1 MFNQYIKKMKKI
13 VVLLLAGLSI
23 TACMSDADKNAA
35 QSKKNVDFY
44 TKVWEQVINEGKVN
58 VLDTAYAESIVLHT
72 LPEIKGIKAAKAYY
86 AGFVTGFSN
95 RKFTV
100 KRMFAD
106 GENLVK
112 HWQFTGTHTG
122 VFMGIP
128 ATGRT
133 VNIEGSTIAKI
144 VDGKIVE
151 EQDFMDN
158 MSFLKQL
165 GLIQ

>member
-1 MFNQYIKKMKKI
+1 MKKI

-23 TACMSDADKNAA
+23 TACMSDADKNAT

-44 TKVWEQVINEGKVN
+44 TKVWDQVINEGKVN

-72 LPEIKGIKAAKAYY
+72 LPEIKGIKDSKAYY

-100 KRMFAD
+100 KRMFAN
-106 GENLVK
+106 GEDLVK

-133 VNIEGSTIAKI
+133 VNIEGCTIAKI

-158 MSFLKQL
+158 ISFLKQL
-165 GLIQ
+165 GIIQ

>member
-1 MFNQYIKKMKKI
+1 M
-13 VVLLLAGLSI
+13 
-23 TACMSDADKNAA
+23 
-35 QSKKNVDFY
+35 
-44 TKVWEQVINEGKVN
+44 
-58 VLDTAYAESIVLHT
+58 
-72 LPEIKGIKAAKAYY
+72 
-86 AGFVTGFSN
+86 TGFSN

-100 KRMFAD
+100 KRMFAN
-106 GENLVK
+106 GEDLVK

-133 VNIEGSTIAKI
+133 VNIEGCTIAKI

-165 GLIQ
+165 GIIQ

>member
-1 MFNQYIKKMKKI
+1 MKKI

-23 TACMSDADKNAA
+23 TACVSDADKNAA

-72 LPEIKGIKAAKAYY
+72 LPEIKGIKDAKAYY

-133 VNIEGSTIAKI
+133 VNIEGCTIAKI

>member
-23 TACMSDADKNAA
+23 TACVSDADKNAA

-72 LPEIKGIKAAKAYY
+72 LPEIKGIKDAKAYY

-133 VNIEGSTIAKI
+133 VNIEGCTIAKI

>member
-1 MFNQYIKKMKKI
+1 MKKI

-23 TACMSDADKNAA
+23 TACMSDADKNAT

-44 TKVWEQVINEGKVN
+44 TKVWDQVINEGKVN

-72 LPEIKGIKAAKAYY
+72 VPEIKGIKDSKAYY

-100 KRMFAD
+100 KRMFAN
-106 GENLVK
+106 GEDLVK

-158 MSFLKQL
+158 MSYLKQL
-165 GLIQ
+165 GLLK

>member
-1 MFNQYIKKMKKI
+1 MKKI

-72 LPEIKGIKAAKAYY
+72 LPEIKGIKDAKAYY

>member
-1 MFNQYIKKMKKI
+1 MKKI

-23 TACMSDADKNAA
+23 TACMSDADKNAT

-44 TKVWEQVINEGKVN
+44 TKVWDQVINEGKVN

-72 LPEIKGIKAAKAYY
+72 LPEIKGIKDAKAYY

-100 KRMFAD
+100 KKMFAN

-112 HWQFTGTHTG
+112 HWQFKGTHTG
-122 VFMGIP
+122 DFAGIKP
-128 ATGRT
+128 TGKT
-133 VNIEGSTIAKI
+133 VDIEGCTIAKI

>member
-23 TACMSDADKNAA
+23 TACVSDADKNAA

-72 LPEIKGIKAAKAYY
+72 LPEIKGIKDAKAYY

-100 KRMFAD
+100 KRMFAN

>member
-72 LPEIKGIKAAKAYY
+72 LPEIKGIKDAKAYY

>member
-1 MFNQYIKKMKKI
+1 MKKI

-23 TACMSDADKNAA
+23 TACKSDADKNAD

-44 TKVWEQVINEGKVN
+44 TKVWDQVINEGKVN

-72 LPEIKGIKAAKAYY
+72 LPEIKGIKDSKAYY
-86 AGFVTGFSN
+86 SGFVTGFSN

-100 KRMFAD
+100 KRMFAN
-106 GENLVK
+106 GEDLVK
-112 HWQFTGTHTG
+112 HWHFTGTHTG

>member
-1 MFNQYIKKMKKI
+1 MKKI

-23 TACMSDADKNAA
+23 TACVSDADKNAA

-72 LPEIKGIKAAKAYY
+72 LPEIKGIKDAKAYY
-86 AGFVTGFSN
+86 VGFVTGFSN

-100 KRMFAD
+100 KRMFAN
-106 GENLVK
+106 GEDLVK

-165 GLIQ
+165 GLLK

>member
-1 MFNQYIKKMKKI
+1 
-13 VVLLLAGLSI
+13 
-23 TACMSDADKNAA
+23 
-35 QSKKNVDFY
+35 
-44 TKVWEQVINEGKVN
+44 VN

-72 LPEIKGIKAAKAYY
+72 LPEIKGIKDSKAYY

-100 KRMFAD
+100 KSMFAD

-165 GLIQ
+165 GIIQ

>member
-1 MFNQYIKKMKKI
+1 MKKI

-23 TACMSDADKNAA
+23 TACVSDADKNAA

-72 LPEIKGIKAAKAYY
+72 LPEIKGIKDAKAYY

-122 VFMGIP
+122 IFMGIP

>member
-23 TACMSDADKNAA
+23 TACVSDADKNAA

-58 VLDTAYAESIVLHT
+58 VLDTAYAESIVIHT
-72 LPEIKGIKAAKAYY
+72 LPEIKGIKDAKAYY

>member
-1 MFNQYIKKMKKI
+1 MKKI

-72 LPEIKGIKAAKAYY
+72 LPEIKGIKDAKAYY

-122 VFMGIP
+122 AFMGIP

>member
-23 TACMSDADKNAA
+23 TACVSDADKNAA

-72 LPEIKGIKAAKAYY
+72 LPEIKGIKDAKAYY

>member
-1 MFNQYIKKMKKI
+1 MKKI
-13 VVLLLAGLSI
+13 VVILAAIASLTS
-23 TACMSDADKNAA
+23 CMSDADKNAA

-44 TKVWEQVINEGKVN
+44 TKVWDQVIVEGKVN
-58 VLDTAYAESIVLHT
+58 VLDTAYAERIVLHT
-72 LPEIKGIKAAKAYY
+72 TPEIKGLKDAKAYY

-95 RKFTV
+95 RSFIV

-112 HWQFTGTHTG
+112 HWQFKGTHTG
-122 VFMGIP
+122 DFMGIP
-128 ATGRT
+128 PTGKT
-133 VNIEGSTIAKI
+133 VDIEGCTIAKI

>member
-1 MFNQYIKKMKKI
+1 MKKI

-23 TACMSDADKNAA
+23 TACMSDADKNAT

-44 TKVWEQVINEGKVN
+44 TKVWDQVINEGKVN

-72 LPEIKGIKAAKAYY
+72 LPEIKGIKDSKAYY

-100 KRMFAD
+100 KRMFAN
-106 GENLVK
+106 GEDLVK

-158 MSFLKQL
+158 MSYLKQL
-165 GLIQ
+165 GLLK

>member
-1 MFNQYIKKMKKI
+1 MKKI
-13 VVLLLAGLSI
+13 VVILVAIASLTS
-23 TACMSDADKNAA
+23 CMSDADKNAA

-44 TKVWEQVINEGKVN
+44 TKVWDQVIVEGKVN
-58 VLDTAYAESIVLHT
+58 VLDTAYAETIVLHT
-72 LPEIKGIKAAKAYY
+72 TPEIKGIKDAKAYY

-95 RKFTV
+95 RSFIV

-112 HWQFTGTHTG
+112 HWQFKGTHTG
-122 VFMGIP
+122 DFAGIKP
-128 ATGRT
+128 TGKT
-133 VNIEGSTIAKI
+133 VDIEGCTIAKI

>member
-23 TACMSDADKNAA
+23 TACVSDADKNAA

-58 VLDTAYAESIVLHT
+58 VLDTAYAESIVIHT
-72 LPEIKGIKAAKAYY
+72 LPEIKGIKDAKAYY

-100 KRMFAD
+100 IRMFAD

>member
-58 VLDTAYAESIVLHT
+58 VLDTAYAESIVIHT
-72 LPEIKGIKAAKAYY
+72 LPEIKGIKDAKAYY

>member
-1 MFNQYIKKMKKI
+1 MKKI

-23 TACMSDADKNAA
+23 TACVSDADKNAA

-72 LPEIKGIKAAKAYY
+72 LPEIKGIKDAKAYY

>member
-72 LPEIKGIKAAKAYY
+72 LPEIKGIKDAKAYY

-100 KRMFAD
+100 KKMFAN

-122 VFMGIP
+122 IFMGIP